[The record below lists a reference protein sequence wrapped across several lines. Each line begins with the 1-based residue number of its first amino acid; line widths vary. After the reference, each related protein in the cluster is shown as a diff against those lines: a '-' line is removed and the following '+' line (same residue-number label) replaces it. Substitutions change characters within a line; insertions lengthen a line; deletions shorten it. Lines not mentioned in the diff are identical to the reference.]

1 MEPANCVGRTEL
13 FDLDIGRLLQWQE
26 AMDLC
31 GTCPARTACRDL
43 AGQVGPQSMI
53 WAGRAYNENGELL
66 DDVQLRRRDS
76 LRGVV
81 AVEQPGLWAS

>member
-1 MEPANCVGRTEL
+1 MESADCVGQTEL
-13 FDLDIGRLLQWQE
+13 FDLDIGRLPQWQE

-31 GTCPARTACRDL
+31 GTCPAIAACHAL
-43 AGQVGPQSMI
+43 ARQVGPQSMI
-53 WAGRAYNENGELL
+53 WAGRAYNENGDLL

-81 AVEQPGLWAS
+81 AVDQPGLWAS

>member
-13 FDLDIGRLLQWQE
+13 FDLDISRLPQWQE

-31 GTCPARTACRDL
+31 AACPAKAACQTL
-43 AGQVGPQSMI
+43 SNKVGPRSMI
-53 WAGRAYNENGELL
+53 WAGRPYNENGDYL

-76 LRGVV
+76 LRGANSVD
-81 AVEQPGLWAS
+81 QPALWAS